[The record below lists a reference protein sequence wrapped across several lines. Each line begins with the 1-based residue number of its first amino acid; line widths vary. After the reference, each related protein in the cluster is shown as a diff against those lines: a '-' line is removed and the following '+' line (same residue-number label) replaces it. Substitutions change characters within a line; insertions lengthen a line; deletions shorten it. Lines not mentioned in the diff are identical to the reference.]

1 MNPRP
6 ILIATCIAIALV
18 AFVYFFGKQHFSPLV
33 DGTVDRAT
41 RKPTS
46 KPVTVNKSPTPNESL
61 EPEASAICDI
71 NIPTERK
78 DAPLQRDT
86 ESTTYTSGP
95 YKGLTYEQAM
105 AVYEWHTRDRELCKK
120 WLEKADQKIALS
132 DALVASVDEELSLIL
147 SAFKLL
153 PPDTLQLVR
162 NEAEKRLPAADVKMF
177 FDDLANHSISMTPD
191 QIAESETEMRSAR
204 KLIWIANDQLTQ
216 ESRQA
221 QKAVFEHIKNYPQF

>member
-6 ILIATCIAIALV
+6 ILIATCCALALV
-18 AFVYFFGKQHFSPLV
+18 AFVYFIGKQHFSPSV
-33 DGTVDRAT
+33 DDTADRTT
-41 RKPTS
+41 RSPTS

-61 EPEASAICDI
+61 EPEASEI
-71 NIPTERK
+71 NIPAERK
-78 DAPLQRDT
+78 DAPIPRAT
-86 ESTTYTSGP
+86 EITTYTSGP

-120 WLEKADQKIALS
+120 WIEKANQNIALS

-147 SAFKLL
+147 SAFKLI
-153 PPDTLQLVR
+153 PSDTLQLVR

-177 FDDLANHSISMTPD
+177 FDDLANHSITMTPE
-191 QIAESETEMRSAR
+191 QITELETEMRDAR

-216 ESRQA
+216 ESKQA
-221 QKAVFEHIKNYPQF
+221 EKAVFEHMKNYPQF